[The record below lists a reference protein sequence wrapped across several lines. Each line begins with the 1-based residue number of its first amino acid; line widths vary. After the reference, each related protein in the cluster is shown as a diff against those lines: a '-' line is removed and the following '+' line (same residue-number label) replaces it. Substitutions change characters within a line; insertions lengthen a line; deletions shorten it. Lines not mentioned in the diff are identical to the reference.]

1 MKKYSIWL
9 LVAALLLS
17 LAACG
22 AEPGEEISQPAATPT
37 TLAPTTAAPTTM
49 APTTTAPT
57 TAAPTTAAPTVTMPT
72 SVPADLQ
79 WLYSG
84 AYSQE
89 LIDEL
94 TAEWTAAQLPTDTGE
109 EKLAFFK
116 LSFFWRGRLVGARP
130 DFNNQVPIGDRKYC
144 ALLNSEKCPTFEVLQ
159 KVTEWYFTP
168 DYAANRIADA
178 SLFEHEGQVWMEGE
192 GKGDAAD
199 WQNATLVSAEGDAI
213 VIRVKILAGGED
225 GIYPEECYRVTFQN
239 GKVAGCDCIE

>member
-1 MKKYSIWL
+1 MKKYGILL

-22 AEPGEEISQPAATPT
+22 AVPGEEISQPA
-37 TLAPTTAAPTTM
+37 AAPTTM

-57 TAAPTTAAPTVTMPT
+57 TTAPTTAAPTTATTTTAPTVTMPP

-84 AYSQE
+84 TYSQA

-116 LSFFWRGRLVGARP
+116 QSFFWRGRLSGACP
-130 DFNNQVPIGDRKYC
+130 DFNNQVPIGDRAYC
-144 ALLNSEKCPTFEVLQ
+144 APLNSEKCPTFEVLQ

-168 DYAANRIADA
+168 DYAANRIADQG
-178 SLFEHEGQVWMEGE
+178 LFEHEGQVWMEGE

-213 VIRVKILAGGED
+213 VIRVKILACGED